1 LSFDTPKLTT
11 RDYVMC
17 GAVLFATICVLVT
30 LVYAIARIVNFWFP
44 VGCTP

>member
-1 LSFDTPKLTT
+1 MSFDTPKLTT

-17 GAVLFATICVLVT
+17 GAVLVAAICVLVA
-30 LVYAIARIVNFWFP
+30 LVYAIARIGNAWFP